1 MSGRSLLF
9 DWPGRHHLQV
19 VLPAALVFAVLLH
32 GFGFFL
38 FSVIYPRPQ
47 ADPIDSVTVF
57 FPLPDTPNA
66 VELRAL
72 LAASDPSLVA
82 PGRLPPAR
90 VATNTT
96 PYVPS
101 FLRRGVDLVALPPA
115 DGVDAAPH
123 AAEPVPVRL
132 APRRPAPAPRSAAT
146 RLFARGILADRVPD
160 LGSAADALRAT
171 AAAPLPPAKF
181 LVRVE
186 PDGRVSNIF
195 LSSGSG
201 NEGLDAAAA
210 ALLGRLAFRAG
221 PDRAVWDEVEFH
233 WGSDVVRALP

>member
-1 MSGRSLLF
+1 MSGRPLLF

-32 GFGFFL
+32 GAGFFL

-47 ADPIDSVTVF
+47 ADPIDPVTVF

-66 VELRAL
+66 AELRAL

-90 VATNTT
+90 IEEDGT

-115 DGVDAAPH
+115 DGGAPVPH
-123 AAEPVPVRL
+123 IAEPVPVRL
-132 APRRPAPAPRSAAT
+132 APRRPAPAVRSAAT
-146 RLFARGILADRVPD
+146 RLVARGILADRVPD

-171 AAAPLPPAKF
+171 AAAPLLPARF

-186 PDGRVSNIF
+186 PDGRVSNVF
-195 LSSGSG
+195 LTSGSG
-201 NEGLDAAAA
+201 NNSLDGAAAD
-210 ALLGRLAFRAG
+210 LLRRLAFRTG

-233 WGSDVVRALP
+233 WGSDVVRPAP